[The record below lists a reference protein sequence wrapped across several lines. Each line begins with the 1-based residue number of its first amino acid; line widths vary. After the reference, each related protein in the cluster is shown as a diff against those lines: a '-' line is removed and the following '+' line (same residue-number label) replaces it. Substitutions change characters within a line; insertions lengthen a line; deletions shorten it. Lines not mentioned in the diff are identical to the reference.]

1 MQPHETPNSVLRDLM
16 ADKEQSKSQRVRDYL
31 QANPDAA
38 NLDVVAALQDYGVRY
53 GDVTSVKN
61 QMKKKA
67 GKAGAKGNGRTKAA
81 KKAAGA
87 KRKSPGRP
95 ARAKSTATST
105 ATSGGMPAIQAGV
118 RFVEEAGGIKQADEI
133 LSLIRTIRQG

>member
-1 MQPHETPNSVLRDLM
+1 M

-61 QMKKKA
+61 QMKKKSN
-67 GKAGAKGNGRTKAA
+67 KVGARGNGRTKAA
-81 KKAAGA
+81 RKATGA
-87 KRKSPGRP
+87 KRKTAGRP
-95 ARAKSTATST
+95 PAAKSTAAPATL
-105 ATSGGMPAIQAGV
+105 TSGGMPAIQAGV
-118 RFVEEAGGIKQADEI
+118 RFVEEAGGIAQADEI